1 MLYDFNVMIVG
12 IYWFVVV
19 IVVYELVYMVLLV
32 YEFKDYIIEIRLNL
46 DFKLE

>member
-19 IVVYELVYMVLLV
+19 IVVYELVYMVLIV
-32 YEFKDYIIEIRLNL
+32 YRFKDYIIEFRLK
-46 DFKLE
+46 FRF

>member
-19 IVVYELVYMVLLV
+19 IVVYELVYMVLIV
-32 YEFKDYIIEIRLNL
+32 YEFKDYIIEIRLK
-46 DFKLE
+46 FRF